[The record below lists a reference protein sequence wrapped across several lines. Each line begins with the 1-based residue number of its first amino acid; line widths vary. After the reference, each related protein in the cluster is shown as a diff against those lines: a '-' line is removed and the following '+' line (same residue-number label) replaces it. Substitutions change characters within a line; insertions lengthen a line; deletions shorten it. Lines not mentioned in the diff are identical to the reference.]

1 MIFCVVIELT
11 FSYLQIILPS
21 KSVWIIFFG
30 TAQFT
35 FFLLSWDWTFSLSQ
49 GVFHSSGVHKVRKQ
63 VRRKRAKYLASLSV
77 HILWVA
83 PYRDIC
89 PLFSLIKTWNW
100 TKETHPKRPCKNKIW
115 IYQTGCD
122 FCYFLNLLCPFKKSI
137 LLYFS
142 MVVDMFFKD
151 WEELLLILSQ
161 IEKQKI
167 TLKYCKKIPKK
178 SMRNGLKRL
187 SLKKLYI
194 KNIFKH

>member
-35 FFLLSWDWTFSLSQ
+35 VFLLLWDWTLSLSQ
-49 GVFHSSGVHKVRKQ
+49 WVFHSSGVHKVRKQ

-77 HILWVA
+77 HILWVV
-83 PYRDIC
+83 PYCDTC
-89 PLFSLIKTWNW
+89 PLFSLIKAWNW

-122 FCYFLNLLCPFKKSI
+122 FCYFLNLLFLLEVYLIIFFYGCRYVFQRLGGAIANFITDRKTKDNFETLQEDTKEINEKWSETSIFKK
-137 LLYFS
+137 
-142 MVVDMFFKD
+142 VVYQEHF
-151 WEELLLILSQ
+151 
-161 IEKQKI
+161 
-167 TLKYCKKIPKK
+167 
-178 SMRNGLKRL
+178 
-187 SLKKLYI
+187 
-194 KNIFKH
+194 